1 MSLALST
8 ALEKIGEYRSA
19 FSACEIFVS
28 EKLIFLQPATQLYP
42 IEEKNLALLATFGSF
57 CHIFTTPIAKAP
69 GLILARFWAQ
79 APFSTLFAPFSPI
92 HVKQLVRSTLWDI
105 WSKEWASIPTNLSA
119 KAFFP
124 AVRSANVLLER
135 RYNATSTQLI
145 TGHCFLNSYLH
156 LFGLSSSASCLC
168 GAPSET
174 IPHFI
179 LHCPIF
185 SSLRSILVDVVSSS
199 GHPWPPPLHIFPQ
212 CNLLWNVLAVFV
224 SRSKRLTRK
233 KRDL

>member
-79 APFSTLFAPFSPI
+79 AFFVLFRLCLP
-92 HVKQLVRSTLWDI
+92 L
-105 WSKEWASIPTNLSA
+105 
-119 KAFFP
+119 FP
-124 AVRSANVLLER
+124 L
-135 RYNATSTQLI
+135 YT
-145 TGHCFLNSYLH
+145 
-156 LFGLSSSASCLC
+156 
-168 GAPSET
+168 
-174 IPHFI
+174 
-179 LHCPIF
+179 
-185 SSLRSILVDVVSSS
+185 
-199 GHPWPPPLHIFPQ
+199 
-212 CNLLWNVLAVFV
+212 
-224 SRSKRLTRK
+224 
-233 KRDL
+233 